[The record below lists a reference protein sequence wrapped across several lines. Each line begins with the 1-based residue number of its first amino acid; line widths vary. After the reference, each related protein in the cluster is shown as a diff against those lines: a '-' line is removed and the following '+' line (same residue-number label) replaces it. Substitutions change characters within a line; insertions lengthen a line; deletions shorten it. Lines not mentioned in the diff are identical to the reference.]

1 MAGDTKQTAS
11 NNGLGR
17 SATATGAKEEQRSV
31 SGRDQRLPETVSTGQ
46 PTQVAQHTATHSGL
60 VSDIKKATKSV
71 TDYVTTAGR
80 TSDPENTIVD
90 AKFNKDL
97 ETLRDLHSFLIR
109 EAKSLPE
116 DFSLGILNALKAGGA
131 NEKGRSPTADEWKAI
146 EKKTQVLFAQL
157 TDVDRKK
164 FLASQM
170 PNFLPRIAVWLVA
183 VSIGSMIMSVVMA
196 ELTLFS
202 VGINGAFM
210 VFFFLVWL
218 MSLGAIGAAAFI
230 GFNAISVSNDI
241 TFDISDSRFIIQRIV
256 LGALFALFFTLPF
269 GFHEFISFARSL
281 STAALNRATVPTQ
294 SELAFTNQSLLLIM
308 PFVLGYSTSLVILI
322 LNRLISSASTLFGAQ
337 PETKAKVSSGQD
349 GR

>member
-1 MAGDTKQTAS
+1 MAGDPKQTGN
-11 NNGLGR
+11 NNGLGKPG
-17 SATATGAKEEQRSV
+17 AATGAKEERHALA
-31 SGRDQRLPETVSTGQ
+31 GRDPHVKETAS
-46 PTQVAQHTATHSGL
+46 PSPPPSVAQKTAAQSDF
-60 VSDIKKATKSV
+60 VSDLKKATKTV
-71 TDYVTTAGR
+71 TDYMTTAGR
-80 TSDPENTIVD
+80 TTDPENTIAD

-97 ETLRDLHSFLIR
+97 QTLRNLHSFLIR

-116 DFSLGILNALKAGGA
+116 DFSLGILNTLKDGGQS
-131 NEKGRSPTADEWKAI
+131 EKGRSPTADEWKAI

-157 TDVDRKK
+157 TDTDRKK

-196 ELTLFS
+196 ELTLFDP
-202 VGINGAFM
+202 GINGAFM

-230 GFNAISVSNDI
+230 GFNAISVSTDI
-241 TFDISDSRFIIQRIV
+241 TFDISDSNFIVQRIV

-269 GFHEFISFARSL
+269 GFHEFISFAKSL
-281 STAALNRATVPTQ
+281 STAAQNRATVPTQ

-337 PETKAKVSSGQD
+337 ETKTRAASGQD

>member
-1 MAGDTKQTAS
+1 MTGETKQTGN

-17 SATATGAKEEQRSV
+17 SATSAGAKEELRPL
-31 SGRDQRLPETVSTGQ
+31 SGRDLHGSDAAAPGHAAEIRPQ
-46 PTQVAQHTATHSGL
+46 SGF
-60 VSDIKKATKSV
+60 VNDFKKATKTV

-80 TSDPENTIVD
+80 TSDPDNTIVD
-90 AKFNKDL
+90 VKFNKDL

-116 DFSLGILNALKAGGA
+116 DFSLDILNTLKAGGP
-131 NEKGRSPTADEWKAI
+131 NEKGRSPTAEEWKAI
-146 EKKTQVLFAQL
+146 EKKTQLLFAQL
-157 TDVDRKK
+157 TDIDRKK

-230 GFNAISVSNDI
+230 GFNAISVS
-241 TFDISDSRFIIQRIV
+241 S
-256 LGALFALFFTLPF
+256 
-269 GFHEFISFARSL
+269 
-281 STAALNRATVPTQ
+281 
-294 SELAFTNQSLLLIM
+294 
-308 PFVLGYSTSLVILI
+308 
-322 LNRLISSASTLFGAQ
+322 
-337 PETKAKVSSGQD
+337 
-349 GR
+349 